1 MPIATTSPV
10 TGEVIETFDELP
22 AERLER
28 CLELARVGAATMAA
42 TSPQQRAGWM
52 SALATLLDAEADD
65 LAATMTTEMGKPL
78 AASRAEVAKC
88 AAACRFYARHAA
100 GFLAPE
106 PVDAAA
112 VGAAAAYTVYQ
123 PLGPVLAVMPWNFPL
138 WQAARFAVPALMA
151 GNVGL
156 LKPASNVPRTALRLA
171 ELIGR
176 AGFPAGAFQTLLI
189 GADQVE
195 AVLAD
200 RRVAAVTLTGSEA
213 AGRAVAAAAGRYLK
227 KAVLELGGSDPFIV
241 MPSADVARAAAVAA
255 TARCQNN
262 GQSCIAAKR
271 FIVHTEVYPAFVRAF
286 VDRMAALRVGDP
298 MDPDTD
304 VGPLATRQVR
314 DDVAGQVAD
323 AVRHGASVLCGG
335 TVPDRPGW
343 WYPPT
348 VLTGITPPMRIW
360 SEEVFGPVAALY
372 RVDSAAEAVA
382 LANGT
387 AFGLGASVWSRDPEE
402 CHRFVTDLVA
412 GMVFTNAMVASYP
425 QLPFG
430 GVKHSGFGRE
440 LSAHGLREF
449 CNVKTVWTAPG

>member
-402 CHRFVTDLVA
+402 CHRFVTDLAA

-440 LSAHGLREF
+440 LSAHGLGEF